1 MQADEKLWYPRV
13 DEIQT
18 NNKKKKKKKFPKSY
32 KLILQAKE
40 ANSVLRW
47 QVQMHTGYANSL

>member
-18 NNKKKKKKKFPKSY
+18 NNKKKKKKFPKSY